1 MLRKR
6 GSVRLGSSRVLVE
19 VCFMGAS
26 GETEQK
32 CVENKLMKRSCK
44 NSEQSLY
51 CLPKSSVPTL
61 SLSTS
66 SLKLE
71 SNNDEGD
78 RISQWPQISSRS
90 SKNFHFFDHCCM
102 SFFHLFMILSMV
114 YVIPNKISTFS
125 REYFEIEN
133 CLHLHVN
140 RIASTIL
147 PLF

>member
-6 GSVRLGSSRVLVE
+6 GSVWLGCSRVLVE
-19 VCFMGAS
+19 VCFMGAR

-32 CVENKLMKRSCK
+32 CVENKLMKRT
-44 NSEQSLY
+44 SEQSLY

-71 SNNDEGD
+71 SNNDEGE

-90 SKNFHFFDHCCM
+90 SKNFHFFNHSCL

-114 YVIPNKISTFS
+114 YVIPNKISALS
-125 REYFEIEN
+125 REYFKIEN
-133 CLHLHVN
+133 CLHLHVYK
-140 RIASTIL
+140 IASTIL